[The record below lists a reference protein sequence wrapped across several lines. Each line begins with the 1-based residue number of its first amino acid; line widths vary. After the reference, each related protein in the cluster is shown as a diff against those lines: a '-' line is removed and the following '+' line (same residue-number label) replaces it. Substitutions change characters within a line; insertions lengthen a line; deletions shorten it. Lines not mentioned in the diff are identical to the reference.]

1 MYPYHIYSIQF
12 LYIYICIFVYMYIL
26 DLLGGTA
33 WVDPLGQHRSG
44 SLIVWRAVLLERAQV
59 PEHSGVEDDVGG
71 VSGAKPFQEKMQKI
85 GKV

>member
-1 MYPYHIYSIQF
+1 
-12 LYIYICIFVYMYIL
+12 MYIL

-71 VSGAKPFQEKMQKI
+71 FQVPNPSKKRCKRLEKYKI
-85 GKV
+85 LR